1 MSFLS
6 TNAQAEKKTA
16 LKLLNKYADSYN
28 AIIQENNFLKSE
40 IMDLKANIKINKEI
54 IQCFFSDKNFKEKI
68 DTCLKQHKQENENLY
83 KQNDKLIKTIQNL
96 TSKLSY
102 NEQIFNETISQARD
116 ESEKLKTKLFTIE
129 QNNTKKENIILV
141 QRKKIEQ
148 LRDDFSLV
156 DREIYVTEPYKA
168 IIQIN
173 DELLIYKNIYENFK
187 SIIKRTK
194 SSIER
199 YENLINHLQTENLN
213 LRNQYKNHI
222 VTSNKEKDDLI
233 FSFKKKK
240 SISINR
246 VNTDNGKNIKNNND
260 ILINNERPKTS
271 ENLNHL
277 VDDRKFE
284 NFDFLEFMK
293 IIDLTQKDYE
303 LLSKEKKFA
312 KIFELIDIL
321 YTHFI
326 EKNVIISLLEKE
338 NDNINQKNF
347 QLNKDN
353 MSLFQE
359 NLVLKEELNSL
370 KGQKLIDSKNKTNK
384 TAVSDESLINN
395 TSKIIPNEK
404 FQKTISTYHQFLIN
418 QQLENKGLLNTNLKY
433 EKEEKEEKGEN
444 LKPDSIIYNKNI
456 QDDNYNSKLNESN
469 GNSPEFKLIKPI
481 KFEENKDEEDSIL
494 SNKKENE
501 KTKKEKLALT
511 LASIT
516 SSEFRE
522 GCKGI
527 DSFLL
532 TIKKNFAKNDNDEN
546 ENGITMKEDGF
557 DFWNENIN
565 IKEV

>member
-6 TNAQAEKKTA
+6 TNAQAEKRTA

-40 IMDLKANIKINKEI
+40 IFDLKANIKINKEI
-54 IQCFFSDKNFKEKI
+54 IQGFFSDKNFKEKI
-68 DTCLKQHKQENENLY
+68 NTYLKQYKQENENLY
-83 KQNDKLIKTIQNL
+83 NQKDKLIKTIQNL

-129 QNNTKKENIILV
+129 QNNKKKENIILV

-173 DELLIYKNIYENFK
+173 DELLLYKDIYENFK
-187 SIIKRTK
+187 TIIKRARD
-194 SSIER
+194 SIQR
-199 YENLINHLQTENLN
+199 YETLIHHLQIENQN
-213 LRNQYKNHI
+213 LRNQYKNH
-222 VTSNKEKDDLI
+222 VFTSNKEKDKLI
-233 FSFKKKK
+233 FSFTKKKNP
-240 SISINR
+240 SLNR
-246 VNTDNGKNIKNNND
+246 LNTDNGKKIQNN
-260 ILINNERPKTS
+260 INNIDNYERPKTL
-271 ENLNHL
+271 ENFNHL

-284 NFDFLEFMK
+284 NDEFLEFMK
-293 IIDLTQKDYE
+293 MIDLTQKEYD
-303 LLSKEKKFA
+303 LLFKEKRLS
-312 KIFELIDIL
+312 KIFELIDVL
-321 YTHFI
+321 YTNFI

-359 NLVLKEELNSL
+359 NLNLKEELNNL
-370 KGQKLIDSKNKTNK
+370 KGQNLIDKKNKVNK
-384 TAVSDESLINN
+384 TEISDESLINN
-395 TSKIIPNEK
+395 TSKIIPKSKIQN
-404 FQKTISTYHQFLIN
+404 TISTYQKFLIN
-418 QQLENKGLLNTNLKY
+418 QQLENKGLLNLNIKNEEKL
-433 EKEEKEEKGEN
+433 KEEN
-444 LKPDSIIYNKNI
+444 SKPDSIIYTKNI
-456 QDDNYNSKLNESN
+456 NDNDYNCKLNESN

-481 KFEENKDEEDSIL
+481 KFEENKEEEDSIL

-501 KTKKEKLALT
+501 KTKNEKLALT

-527 DSFLL
+527 DSFLS
-532 TIKKNFAKNDNDEN
+532 TIKKNSTLKNNDEN
-546 ENGITMKEDGF
+546 KNGITIQEEGF
-557 DFWNENIN
+557 DFLNENFN

>member
-6 TNAQAEKKTA
+6 TNAQAEKRTA

-40 IMDLKANIKINKEI
+40 IFDLKANIKINKEI
-54 IQCFFSDKNFKEKI
+54 IQGFFSDKNFKEKI
-68 DTCLKQHKQENENLY
+68 NTYLKQYKQENENLY
-83 KQNDKLIKTIQNL
+83 NQKDKLIKTIQNL

-129 QNNTKKENIILV
+129 QNNKKKENIILV

-173 DELLIYKNIYENFK
+173 DELLLYKDIYENFK
-187 SIIKRTK
+187 TIIKRARD
-194 SSIER
+194 SIQR
-199 YENLINHLQTENLN
+199 YETLIHHLQLENQN
-213 LRNQYKNHI
+213 LRNQYKNH
-222 VTSNKEKDDLI
+222 VFTSNKEKDKLI
-233 FSFKKKK
+233 FSFTKKKNP
-240 SISINR
+240 SLNR
-246 VNTDNGKNIKNNND
+246 LNTDNGKKIQNN
-260 ILINNERPKTS
+260 INNIDNYERPKTL
-271 ENLNHL
+271 ENFNHL

-284 NFDFLEFMK
+284 NDEFLEFMK
-293 IIDLTQKDYE
+293 MIDLTQKEYD
-303 LLSKEKKFA
+303 LLFKEKRLS
-312 KIFELIDIL
+312 KIFELIDVL
-321 YTHFI
+321 YTNFI

-338 NDNINQKNF
+338 NDDINQKNF

-359 NLVLKEELNSL
+359 NLNLKEEINNL
-370 KGQKLIDSKNKTNK
+370 KGQNLIDKKNKVNK
-384 TAVSDESLINN
+384 TEISDESLINN
-395 TSKIIPNEK
+395 TSKIIPKSKIQN
-404 FQKTISTYHQFLIN
+404 TISTYQKFLIN
-418 QQLENKGLLNTNLKY
+418 QQLENKGLLNLNIKNEEKL
-433 EKEEKEEKGEN
+433 KEEN
-444 LKPDSIIYNKNI
+444 SKPDSIIYTKNI
-456 QDDNYNSKLNESN
+456 NDNDYNCKLNESN

-481 KFEENKDEEDSIL
+481 KFEENKEEEDSIL

-501 KTKKEKLALT
+501 KTKNEKLALT

-527 DSFLL
+527 DSFLS
-532 TIKKNFAKNDNDEN
+532 TIKKNSTLKNNDEN
-546 ENGITMKEDGF
+546 KNGITIQEEGF
-557 DFWNENIN
+557 DFLNENFN

>member
-6 TNAQAEKKTA
+6 TNAQAEKRTA

-40 IMDLKANIKINKEI
+40 IFDLKANIKINKEI
-54 IQCFFSDKNFKEKI
+54 IQGFFSDKNFKEKI
-68 DTCLKQHKQENENLY
+68 NTYLKQYKQENENLY
-83 KQNDKLIKTIQNL
+83 NQKDKLIKTIQNL

-129 QNNTKKENIILV
+129 QNNKKKENIILV

-173 DELLIYKNIYENFK
+173 DELLLYKDIYENFK
-187 SIIKRTK
+187 TIIKRARD
-194 SSIER
+194 SIQR
-199 YENLINHLQTENLN
+199 YETLIHHLQIENQN
-213 LRNQYKNHI
+213 LRNQYKNH
-222 VTSNKEKDDLI
+222 VFTSNKEKDKLI
-233 FSFKKKK
+233 FSFTKKKNP
-240 SISINR
+240 SLNR
-246 VNTDNGKNIKNNND
+246 LNTDNGKKIQNN
-260 ILINNERPKTS
+260 INNIDNYERPKTL
-271 ENLNHL
+271 ENFNHL

-284 NFDFLEFMK
+284 NDEFLEFMK
-293 IIDLTQKDYE
+293 MIDLTQKEYD
-303 LLSKEKKFA
+303 LLFKEKRLS
-312 KIFELIDIL
+312 KIFELIDVL
-321 YTHFI
+321 YTNFI

-359 NLVLKEELNSL
+359 NLNLKEEINNL
-370 KGQKLIDSKNKTNK
+370 KGQNLIDKKNTVNKTEI
-384 TAVSDESLINN
+384 SDESLINN
-395 TSKIIPNEK
+395 TSKIIPKSKIQN
-404 FQKTISTYHQFLIN
+404 TISTYQKFLIN
-418 QQLENKGLLNTNLKY
+418 QQLENKGLLNLNVKNEEKL
-433 EKEEKEEKGEN
+433 KEEN
-444 LKPDSIIYNKNI
+444 SKPDSIIYTKNI
-456 QDDNYNSKLNESN
+456 NDNDYNCKLNESN

-481 KFEENKDEEDSIL
+481 KFEENKEEEDSIL

-501 KTKKEKLALT
+501 KTKNEKLALT

-527 DSFLL
+527 DSFLS
-532 TIKKNFAKNDNDEN
+532 TIKKNSTLKNNDEN
-546 ENGITMKEDGF
+546 KNGITIQEEGF
-557 DFWNENIN
+557 DFLNENFN

>member
-6 TNAQAEKKTA
+6 TNAQAEKRTA

-40 IMDLKANIKINKEI
+40 IFDLKANIKINKEI
-54 IQCFFSDKNFKEKI
+54 IQGFFSDKNFKEKI
-68 DTCLKQHKQENENLY
+68 NTYLKQYKQENENLY
-83 KQNDKLIKTIQNL
+83 NQKDKLIKTIQNL

-116 ESEKLKTKLFTIE
+116 ESEKLKTQLFTIE
-129 QNNTKKENIILV
+129 QNNKKKENIILV

-173 DELLIYKNIYENFK
+173 DELLLYKDIYENFK
-187 SIIKRTK
+187 TIIKRARD
-194 SSIER
+194 SIQR
-199 YENLINHLQTENLN
+199 YETLIHHLQIENQN
-213 LRNQYKNHI
+213 LRNQYKNH
-222 VTSNKEKDDLI
+222 VFTSNKEKDKLI
-233 FSFKKKK
+233 FSFTKKKNP
-240 SISINR
+240 SLNR
-246 VNTDNGKNIKNNND
+246 LNTDNGKKIQNN
-260 ILINNERPKTS
+260 INNIDNYERPKTL
-271 ENLNHL
+271 ENFNHL

-284 NFDFLEFMK
+284 NDEFLEFMK
-293 IIDLTQKDYE
+293 MIDLTQKEYD
-303 LLSKEKKFA
+303 LLFKEKRLS
-312 KIFELIDIL
+312 KIFELIDVL
-321 YTHFI
+321 YTNFI

-359 NLVLKEELNSL
+359 NLNLKEEINNL
-370 KGQKLIDSKNKTNK
+370 KGQNLIDKKNKVNK
-384 TAVSDESLINN
+384 TEISDESLINN
-395 TSKIIPNEK
+395 TSKIIPKSKIQN
-404 FQKTISTYHQFLIN
+404 TISTYQKFLIN
-418 QQLENKGLLNTNLKY
+418 QQLENKGLLNLNIKNEEKL
-433 EKEEKEEKGEN
+433 KEEN
-444 LKPDSIIYNKNI
+444 SKPDSIIYTKNI
-456 QDDNYNSKLNESN
+456 NDNDYNCKLNESN

-481 KFEENKDEEDSIL
+481 KFEENKEEEDSIL

-501 KTKKEKLALT
+501 KTKNEKLALT

-527 DSFLL
+527 DSFLS
-532 TIKKNFAKNDNDEN
+532 TIKKNSTLKNNDEN
-546 ENGITMKEDGF
+546 KNGITIQEEGF
-557 DFWNENIN
+557 DFLNENFN

>member
-6 TNAQAEKKTA
+6 TNAQAEKRTA

-40 IMDLKANIKINKEI
+40 IFDLKANIKINKEI
-54 IQCFFSDKNFKEKI
+54 IQGFFSDKNFKEKI
-68 DTCLKQHKQENENLY
+68 NTYLKQYKQENENLY
-83 KQNDKLIKTIQNL
+83 NQKDKLIKTIQNL

-129 QNNTKKENIILV
+129 QNNKKKENIILV

-173 DELLIYKNIYENFK
+173 DELLLYKDIYENFK
-187 SIIKRTK
+187 TIIKRARD
-194 SSIER
+194 SIQR
-199 YENLINHLQTENLN
+199 YETLIHHLQIENQN
-213 LRNQYKNHI
+213 LRNQYKNH
-222 VTSNKEKDDLI
+222 VFTSNKEKDKLI
-233 FSFKKKK
+233 FSFTKKKNP
-240 SISINR
+240 SLNR
-246 VNTDNGKNIKNNND
+246 LNTDNGKKIQNN
-260 ILINNERPKTS
+260 INNIDNYERPKTL
-271 ENLNHL
+271 ENFNHL

-284 NFDFLEFMK
+284 NDEFLEFMK
-293 IIDLTQKDYE
+293 MIDLTQKEYD
-303 LLSKEKKFA
+303 LLFKEKRLS
-312 KIFELIDIL
+312 KIFELIDVL
-321 YTHFI
+321 YTNFI

-359 NLVLKEELNSL
+359 NLNLKEELNNL
-370 KGQKLIDSKNKTNK
+370 KGQNLIDKKNKGNK
-384 TAVSDESLINN
+384 TEISDESLINN
-395 TSKIIPNEK
+395 TSKIIPKSKIQN
-404 FQKTISTYHQFLIN
+404 TISTYQKFLIN
-418 QQLENKGLLNTNLKY
+418 QQLENKGLLNLNIKNEEKL
-433 EKEEKEEKGEN
+433 KEEN
-444 LKPDSIIYNKNI
+444 SKPDSIIYTKNI
-456 QDDNYNSKLNESN
+456 NDNDYNCKLNESN

-481 KFEENKDEEDSIL
+481 KFEENKEEEDSIL

-501 KTKKEKLALT
+501 KTKNEKLALT

-527 DSFLL
+527 DSFLS
-532 TIKKNFAKNDNDEN
+532 TIKKNSTLKNNDEN
-546 ENGITMKEDGF
+546 KNGITIQEEGF
-557 DFWNENIN
+557 DFLNENFN

>member
-83 KQNDKLIKTIQNL
+83 NQNDKLIKTIENL

-148 LRDDFSLV
+148 LSDDFSFV

-173 DELLIYKNIYENFK
+173 DELLLYKNIYENFK

-199 YENLINHLQTENLN
+199 YENLINHLQSENLN

-246 VNTDNGKNIKNNND
+246 VNTDYGKNIKNNNE
-260 ILINNERPKTS
+260 ILNNNERAKTS

-293 IIDLTQKDYE
+293 IIDLTKKDYE

-404 FQKTISTYHQFLIN
+404 FQKTISTYHHF
-418 QQLENKGLLNTNLKY
+418 
-433 EKEEKEEKGEN
+433 
-444 LKPDSIIYNKNI
+444 
-456 QDDNYNSKLNESN
+456 
-469 GNSPEFKLIKPI
+469 
-481 KFEENKDEEDSIL
+481 
-494 SNKKENE
+494 
-501 KTKKEKLALT
+501 
-511 LASIT
+511 
-516 SSEFRE
+516 
-522 GCKGI
+522 
-527 DSFLL
+527 
-532 TIKKNFAKNDNDEN
+532 
-546 ENGITMKEDGF
+546 
-557 DFWNENIN
+557 
-565 IKEV
+565 

>member
-6 TNAQAEKKTA
+6 TNAQAEKRTA

-40 IMDLKANIKINKEI
+40 IFDLKANIKINKEI
-54 IQCFFSDKNFKEKI
+54 IQGFFSDKNFKEKI
-68 DTCLKQHKQENENLY
+68 NTYLKQYKQENENLY
-83 KQNDKLIKTIQNL
+83 NQKDKLIKTIQNL

-129 QNNTKKENIILV
+129 QNNKKKENIILV

-156 DREIYVTEPYKA
+156 DREIFVTEPYKA

-173 DELLIYKNIYENFK
+173 DELLLYKDIYENFK
-187 SIIKRTK
+187 TIIKRVRD
-194 SSIER
+194 SIQR
-199 YENLINHLQTENLN
+199 YETLIHHLQLENQN
-213 LRNQYKNHI
+213 LRNQYKNH
-222 VTSNKEKDDLI
+222 VFTSNKEKDKLI
-233 FSFKKKK
+233 FTFTKKKNV
-240 SISINR
+240 SLNR
-246 VNTDNGKNIKNNND
+246 LNTDNGKKIQNN
-260 ILINNERPKTS
+260 INNINNYERPKTL
-271 ENLNHL
+271 ENFNHL

-284 NFDFLEFMK
+284 NDEFLEFMK
-293 IIDLTQKDYE
+293 MIDLTQKEYDI
-303 LLSKEKKFA
+303 LFKEKRFS
-312 KIFELIDIL
+312 KIFELIDVL
-321 YTHFI
+321 YTNFI

-338 NDNINQKNF
+338 NDDINQKNF

-359 NLVLKEELNSL
+359 NLNLKEELNNL
-370 KGQKLIDSKNKTNK
+370 KGQNLIDKKNKVNK
-384 TAVSDESLINN
+384 TEISDESLINN
-395 TSKIIPNEK
+395 TSKIIPKSKIQN
-404 FQKTISTYHQFLIN
+404 TISTYQKFLIN
-418 QQLENKGLLNTNLKY
+418 QQLENKGLLNLNIKNEEKL
-433 EKEEKEEKGEN
+433 KEEN
-444 LKPDSIIYNKNI
+444 SKPDSIIYTKNI
-456 QDDNYNSKLNESN
+456 NDNDYNCKLNESN

-481 KFEENKDEEDSIL
+481 KFEENKEEEDSIL

-501 KTKKEKLALT
+501 KSKNEKLALT

-527 DSFLL
+527 DSFLS
-532 TIKKNFAKNDNDEN
+532 TIKKNSTLKNNDEN
-546 ENGITMKEDGF
+546 KNGITIHEDGF
-557 DFWNENIN
+557 DFWNENFN

>member
-6 TNAQAEKKTA
+6 TNAQAEKRTA

-40 IMDLKANIKINKEI
+40 IFDLKANIKINKEI
-54 IQCFFSDKNFKEKI
+54 IQGFFSDKNFKEKI
-68 DTCLKQHKQENENLY
+68 NTYLKQYKQENENLY
-83 KQNDKLIKTIQNL
+83 NQKDKLIKTIQNL

-129 QNNTKKENIILV
+129 QNNKKKENIILV

-173 DELLIYKNIYENFK
+173 DELLLYKDIYENFK
-187 SIIKRTK
+187 TIIKRARD
-194 SSIER
+194 SIQR
-199 YENLINHLQTENLN
+199 YETLIHHLQLENQN
-213 LRNQYKNHI
+213 LRNLYKNH
-222 VTSNKEKDDLI
+222 VFTSNKEKDKLI
-233 FSFKKKK
+233 FSFTKKKNP
-240 SISINR
+240 SLNR
-246 VNTDNGKNIKNNND
+246 LNTDNGKKIQNN
-260 ILINNERPKTS
+260 INNIDNYERPKTL
-271 ENLNHL
+271 ENFNHL

-284 NFDFLEFMK
+284 NDEFLEFMK
-293 IIDLTQKDYE
+293 MIDLTQKEYD
-303 LLSKEKKFA
+303 LLFKEKRLS
-312 KIFELIDIL
+312 KIFELIDVL
-321 YTHFI
+321 YTNFI

-359 NLVLKEELNSL
+359 NLNLKEEINNL
-370 KGQKLIDSKNKTNK
+370 KGQNLIDKKNKVNK
-384 TAVSDESLINN
+384 TEISDESLINN
-395 TSKIIPNEK
+395 TSKIIPKSKIQN
-404 FQKTISTYHQFLIN
+404 TISTYQKFLIN
-418 QQLENKGLLNTNLKY
+418 QQLENKGLLNLNIKNEEKL
-433 EKEEKEEKGEN
+433 KEEN
-444 LKPDSIIYNKNI
+444 SKPDSIIYTKNI
-456 QDDNYNSKLNESN
+456 NDNDYNCKLNESN

-481 KFEENKDEEDSIL
+481 KFEENKEEEDSIL

-501 KTKKEKLALT
+501 KTKNEKLALT

-527 DSFLL
+527 DSFLS
-532 TIKKNFAKNDNDEN
+532 TIKKNSTLKNNDEN
-546 ENGITMKEDGF
+546 KNGITIQEEGF
-557 DFWNENIN
+557 DFLNENFN

>member
-6 TNAQAEKKTA
+6 TNAQAEKRTA

-40 IMDLKANIKINKEI
+40 IFDLKANIKINKEI
-54 IQCFFSDKNFKEKI
+54 IQGFFSDKNFKEKI
-68 DTCLKQHKQENENLY
+68 NTYLKQYKQENENLY
-83 KQNDKLIKTIQNL
+83 NQKDKLIKTIQNL

-129 QNNTKKENIILV
+129 QNNKKKENIILV

-173 DELLIYKNIYENFK
+173 NELLLYKDIYENFK
-187 SIIKRTK
+187 TIIKRARD
-194 SSIER
+194 SIQR
-199 YENLINHLQTENLN
+199 YETLIHHLQIENQN
-213 LRNQYKNHI
+213 LRNQYKNH
-222 VTSNKEKDDLI
+222 VFTSNKEKDKLI
-233 FSFKKKK
+233 FSFTKKKNP
-240 SISINR
+240 SLNR
-246 VNTDNGKNIKNNND
+246 LNTDNGKKIQNN
-260 ILINNERPKTS
+260 INNIDNYERPKTL
-271 ENLNHL
+271 ENFNHL

-284 NFDFLEFMK
+284 NDEFLEFMK
-293 IIDLTQKDYE
+293 MIDLTQKEYD
-303 LLSKEKKFA
+303 LLFKEKRLS
-312 KIFELIDIL
+312 KIFELIDVL
-321 YTHFI
+321 YTNFI

-359 NLVLKEELNSL
+359 NLNLKEEINNL
-370 KGQKLIDSKNKTNK
+370 KGQNLIDKKNTVNKTEI
-384 TAVSDESLINN
+384 SDESLINN
-395 TSKIIPNEK
+395 TSKIIPKSKIQN
-404 FQKTISTYHQFLIN
+404 TISTYQKFLIN
-418 QQLENKGLLNTNLKY
+418 QQLENKGLLNLNIKN
-433 EKEEKEEKGEN
+433 EEKLKEDN
-444 LKPDSIIYNKNI
+444 SKPDSIIYTKNI
-456 QDDNYNSKLNESN
+456 NDNDYNCKLNESN

-481 KFEENKDEEDSIL
+481 KFEENKEEEDSIL

-501 KTKKEKLALT
+501 KTKNEKLALT

-527 DSFLL
+527 DSFLS
-532 TIKKNFAKNDNDEN
+532 TIKKNSTLKNNDEN
-546 ENGITMKEDGF
+546 KNGITIQEEGF
-557 DFWNENIN
+557 DFLNENFN